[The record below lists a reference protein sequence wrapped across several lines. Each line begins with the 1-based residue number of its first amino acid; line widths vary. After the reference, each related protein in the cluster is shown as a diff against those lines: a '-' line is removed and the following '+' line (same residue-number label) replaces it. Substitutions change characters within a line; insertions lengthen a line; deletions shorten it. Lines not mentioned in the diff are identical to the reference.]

1 MPIGKN
7 SIKRVSNNG
16 YSKVNT
22 SAPDMDNSTVVE
34 PISAPVA
41 PKKTTK
47 SAPKSSAKT
56 EQKASGTAAKKT
68 AKPSSKKA
76 ETVKSTP
83 KAAPVSKKEELKTEK
98 GYCNFG
104 DELPV
109 YLL

>member
-7 SIKRVSNNG
+7 SIKRVANNG

-41 PKKTTK
+41 PKKTTN
-47 SAPKSSAKT
+47 SAPKPSAKMET
-56 EQKASGTAAKKT
+56 KASGTAAKKT
-68 AKPSSKKA
+68 AKTSSQKTEGA
-76 ETVKSTP
+76 KSTQ
-83 KAAPVSKKEELKTEK
+83 KVAPVSKKEELKTEK